1 MGVAKLELPIY
12 ELLGFTIALM
22 LSAVGFGLVK
32 GKKPEAALI
41 MFVAGLFISAVVGLI
56 GVSVPIT
63 LTVVLAL
70 LLGYKYAKG
79 Y

>member
-1 MGVAKLELPIY
+1 MELPIY
-12 ELLGFTIALM
+12 EFLAFTIALM
-22 LSAVGFGLVK
+22 LSAVSFGLVK

-41 MFVAGLFISAVVGLI
+41 MFVAGLYITSVIGLI
-56 GVSVPIT
+56 AISIPIT